1 MKNNN
6 SDISNVR
13 SNQILKEIFS
23 NLSMIHILK
32 LIKYKKKLQK
42 RLEITKDIY
51 EKNSKLPKFE
61 ITNKFLPSYDSE
73 VGLSICIIINS
84 LSFVLFYIYFFIYT
98 ILLVSLNGFDENN
111 IKENSEN
118 SIKIVNAINKS
129 LFALD
134 SVMIISFILTRCCI
148 YERYE
153 NRKKILNKI
162 FLIFIVVIYVAFE
175 VLIIWKLVLEYKIK
189 KIAITWFIRMDIS
202 ILVFYSIMITCKSCE
217 TFAWIKG
224 SCCEEEHKTFCYLKS
239 INNIMIKHIK
249 LPDNFESFRKKEQM
263 DIIFEHCPNIKTILN
278 SPKFLIMI
286 ENNINKKRL
295 ELGLEPIKFESIFL
309 PFMAALPSEA
319 FFSEYRKIFIVGKN
333 KYLFLCTMDELKNK
347 SNKIDFDLMKI
358 INNRNLSS
366 MNLING
372 KDEEKFYIY
381 FWGTNNNINDENIKV
396 ELKTK
401 ETEKIEINPFIY
413 TNSELRLMK

>member
-1 MKNNN
+1 MKNN
-6 SDISNVR
+6 SPDISSIK

-23 NLSMIHILK
+23 NLPMIHILK

-73 VGLSICIIINS
+73 VGLSIWLIINS
-84 LSFVLFYIYFFIYT
+84 LSFILFYIYFFIYT
-98 ILLVSLNGFDENN
+98 ILLVSLDGFDENN

-224 SCCEEEHKTFCYLKS
+224 SCCEEEHKPFCYLKS
-239 INNIMIKHIK
+239 INNIMIQHIK

-286 ENNINKKRL
+286 ENKINKKRL

-309 PFMAALPSEA
+309 PFMAALPPEA
-319 FFSEYRKIFIVGKN
+319 FFF
-333 KYLFLCTMDELKNK
+333 F
-347 SNKIDFDLMKI
+347 F
-358 INNRNLSS
+358 
-366 MNLING
+366 
-372 KDEEKFYIY
+372 
-381 FWGTNNNINDENIKV
+381 
-396 ELKTK
+396 
-401 ETEKIEINPFIY
+401 
-413 TNSELRLMK
+413 

>member
-1 MKNNN
+1 M
-6 SDISNVR
+6 
-13 SNQILKEIFS
+13 
-23 NLSMIHILK
+23 
-32 LIKYKKKLQK
+32 
-42 RLEITKDIY
+42 
-51 EKNSKLPKFE
+51 
-61 ITNKFLPSYDSE
+61 
-73 VGLSICIIINS
+73 
-84 LSFVLFYIYFFIYT
+84 
-98 ILLVSLNGFDENN
+98 
-111 IKENSEN
+111 
-118 SIKIVNAINKS
+118 
-129 LFALD
+129 
-134 SVMIISFILTRCCI
+134 
-148 YERYE
+148 
-153 NRKKILNKI
+153 
-162 FLIFIVVIYVAFE
+162 
-175 VLIIWKLVLEYKIK
+175 
-189 KIAITWFIRMDIS
+189 RMDIS

-239 INNIMIKHIK
+239 INNIMIQHIK

-319 FFSEYRKIFIVGKN
+319 FLKIFIVGKN

-366 MNLING
+366 MNLLNG